1 MDLRDLRYFETIAE
15 LQHVGRAAQK
25 LHRTQPALTSC
36 VRRLEEACGAPLFE
50 KSGRG
55 IRLTPAG
62 RILQKWAQ
70 RMRFDVE
77 DAQREIGDI
86 GRGLSG
92 HVRIGVVP
100 TAAAFLLPAVT
111 RQLLS
116 EAPAVTMKTVVG
128 LVDVLKPQ
136 LKAGELDL
144 MVATETPAESGF
156 VSKPL
161 TEDSIVV
168 AASADHPIFGK
179 AVTMSDL
186 TAYHWVLQ
194 PPGAPTRD
202 WLDQAFDRARLP
214 RPAVQIESTMLLML
228 PPLIAETG
236 LLSFVSRYHVGAGT
250 PLREVVLKETTM
262 RRRLTVSYRADSYLL
277 PAAQRLIELFT
288 SFKDGVLNPK
298 DRSRRPVDRAKRNA
312 GKAAE

>member
-1 MDLRDLRYFETIAE
+1 
-15 LQHVGRAAQK
+15 
-25 LHRTQPALTSC
+25 
-36 VRRLEEACGAPLFE
+36 
-50 KSGRG
+50 
-55 IRLTPAG
+55 
-62 RILQKWAQ
+62 
-70 RMRFDVE
+70 
-77 DAQREIGDI
+77 
-86 GRGLSG
+86 
-92 HVRIGVVP
+92 VRIGVVP
-100 TAAAFLLPAVT
+100 TAAQFLLPAVS

-144 MVATETPAESGF
+144 MVATETPAEPGF
-156 VSKPL
+156 VSSPL
-161 TEDSIVV
+161 AEDSIVV
-168 AASADHPIFGK
+168 AASANHPIFGK
-179 AVTMSDL
+179 TVTMGDL
-186 TAYHWVLQ
+186 TAHHWVLQ

-202 WLDQAFDRARLP
+202 WLDHAFDRARLP
-214 RPAVQIESTMLLML
+214 RPVVQIESTMLFML

-288 SFKDGVLNPK
+288 SFKDGVLNPEA
-298 DRSRRPVDRAKRNA
+298 RSRRTGERSRRSTRKSTSTS
-312 GKAAE
+312 